1 MVGGPC
7 NTHMKNTSKSQCST
21 HAAFQVVELPQKI
34 TVAEGLRI
42 TREQALSACLSLMLF
57 QGGKE
62 IRDLHL
68 PPDCIRDML
77 RYPVRLAVLP
87 EGGIR
92 AYLHPVSDLEGNDRR
107 ERDDL
112 RLEGE

>member
-1 MVGGPC
+1 
-7 NTHMKNTSKSQCST
+7 
-21 HAAFQVVELPQKI
+21 
-34 TVAEGLRI
+34 
-42 TREQALSACLSLMLF
+42 MLF
-57 QGGKE
+57 QTGKE

-68 PPDCIRDML
+68 PADCIRDML
-77 RYPVRLAVLP
+77 RYPVHVAVLP

-112 RLEGE
+112 RVEGE